1 MTRSK
6 TLIVLVVLAAVLV
19 AGTRAAPLA
28 DAATMRR
35 RMLSL
40 INGVRAH
47 HDLHRLRLN
56 VRLSRVTQQHS
67 RRMANQNRVF
77 HTPRLRSRLSRYHWT
92 VCGENV
98 GEAGTLRRIRRLWM
112 KSPGHRFNMLLR
124 AYRRVGLGVV
134 FARHRFWVTAI
145 FYG

>member
-28 DAATMRR
+28 DAATLRH

-40 INGVRAH
+40 INGVRSH

-56 VRLSRVTQQHS
+56 ARLSHVAQHHS
-67 RRMANQNRVF
+67 RRMANQNRIF
-77 HTPRLRSRLSRYHWT
+77 HTPRLRSRLSRYHWS

-98 GEAGTLRRIRRLWM
+98 GEAGTLRRIRKLWM
-112 KSPGHRFNMLLR
+112 KSPGHRFNMLLH
-124 AYRRVGLGVV
+124 AYRRIALGVV
-134 FARHRFWVTAI
+134 LARHRFWVTAI